1 MVNKRTRAG
10 FTLVELLVVI
20 SITIILMGLIFAPI
34 VQTFNMTRQA
44 NAMVMAQNTAR
55 TTLEQVSR
63 EVSQAMFVYDN
74 ANSPINFPVQ
84 QPDGTTEKIK
94 ALYGKIDI
102 VLPKL
107 VMHCNNP
114 DHDESQP
121 RDYERGDDAW
131 PECPVC
137 KSTDIE
143 ARPKEPLVAD
153 GKIVRY
159 FVGLLNNDPN
169 ADLTVFPAENY
180 RDWPETGS
188 PLNGFILYR
197 AEVDPYDKNLFKFD
211 NDGKPIL
218 DDPDFFYSTEIPEDG
233 NGKPFWENWK
243 AVSKPV
249 GPQTDTDL
257 VLLRM
262 NDANDRVVTVVPSV
276 RFQPAQMTDDS
287 FKPAYVTDE
296 GTESPAS
303 IPSVFRASYGAWASS
318 VGNSNLE
325 MYSVSLN
332 RYNSE
337 SDANDIWYRTAR
349 QGDDNHL
356 VINRYDSAGNPTF
369 VFDITDYETNGVFPT
384 DSPEVAFVVDPVKG
398 EVRFDF
404 PDSDVIHQD
413 DIIAMNQRVALNSN
427 ASNGSPARM
436 YRLTMFDEL
445 SSTSE
450 FKPRIVP
457 GSEVVMGPDMT
468 SGLQPEDIKMVRY
481 ERVPFNLGDPRRN
494 QYKIDYGMSDSSNA
508 DNSVGWIVFSPAYD
522 DVIPETMSS
531 GESRFEISY
540 KFQCNRDGD
549 VVIGNY
555 ATKTLM
561 QITMGIRYYDRNS
574 GKVHPVELTNK
585 VRIRNLMR

>member
-1 MVNKRTRAG
+1 MFNKRTRAG
-10 FTLVELLVVI
+10 FTLIELLVVI
-20 SITIILMGLIFAPI
+20 TITIILMGLIFYPI
-34 VQTFNMTRQA
+34 VQTFNMTSQA
-44 NAMVMAQNTAR
+44 NAMVMAQDTAR

-74 ANSPINFPVQ
+74 SNSPIVFPVE
-84 QPDGTTEKIK
+84 QPNGTREQIT
-94 ALYGKIDI
+94 ALYGKIDLI
-102 VLPKL
+102 MPKL

-114 DHDESQP
+114 QHDESEP

-131 PECPVC
+131 PPCPVC
-137 KSTDIE
+137 GSTDVE

-159 FVGLLNNDPN
+159 FVGLVNNDPN
-169 ADLTVFPAENY
+169 ANSTSYPAANY
-180 RDWPETGS
+180 RDWADSAS

-211 NDGKPIL
+211 TDGKPIL
-218 DDPDFFYSTEIPEDG
+218 DDPDFFYSTDIPNGG

-249 GPQTDTDL
+249 GPQADTDL

-262 NDANDRVVTVVPSV
+262 NDAKDKIVAVVPSV
-276 RFQPAQMTDDS
+276 RFQSSPVTDDT

-296 GTESPAS
+296 GKESPVS
-303 IPSVFRASYGAWASS
+303 IPTVFRASYGAWASS
-318 VGNSNLE
+318 VGDSNLE
-325 MYSVSLN
+325 MYNVSLN
-332 RYNSE
+332 RYNPATQ
-337 SDANDIWYRTAR
+337 ANDIWYRTAR
-349 QGDDNHL
+349 QGDNKHL
-356 VINRYDSAGNPTF
+356 IINRYDSAGKPTF
-369 VFDITDYETNGVFPT
+369 VFDITDYETNKVFPANN
-384 DSPEVAFVVDPVKG
+384 PEVAFDVDPVKG

-413 DIIAMNQRVALNSN
+413 DIIAMNQRAANTAPGN
-427 ASNGSPARM
+427 APARI
-436 YRLTMFDEL
+436 YRLTMF
-445 SSTSE
+445 SNVPSNSE

-468 SGLQPEDIKMVRY
+468 PGLQPEEIRMVRY

-494 QYKIDYGMSDSSNA
+494 QYKIDYGMSDSANA
-508 DNSVGWIVFSPAYD
+508 DKRVGWIVFSPAYD
-522 DVIPETMSS
+522 EVIPETMST
-531 GESRFEISY
+531 GVSRFEISY

-555 ATKTLM
+555 TTKTLM
-561 QITMGIRYYDRNS
+561 QITMGIRYYDRNTQ
-574 GKVHPVELTNK
+574 KVHPMELTNK
-585 VRIRNLMR
+585 VRVRNLLR